1 VTGPYKKRPKFQPL
15 EGIAENGVGLGA
27 TILKA
32 KKEWTLINGLA
43 PTGSFMMFFFLSSS
57 THATRTG
64 IKEWPNSMPGAMS
77 INLWQKKK
85 M

>member
-1 VTGPYKKRPKFQPL
+1 MGWDW
-15 EGIAENGVGLGA
+15 GA

-43 PTGSFMMFFFLSSS
+43 PTGSFVMFFFLLPSS

-64 IKEWPNSMPGAMS
+64 IKEWSDSMPGAMS
-77 INLWQKKK
+77 NNLWQKKK